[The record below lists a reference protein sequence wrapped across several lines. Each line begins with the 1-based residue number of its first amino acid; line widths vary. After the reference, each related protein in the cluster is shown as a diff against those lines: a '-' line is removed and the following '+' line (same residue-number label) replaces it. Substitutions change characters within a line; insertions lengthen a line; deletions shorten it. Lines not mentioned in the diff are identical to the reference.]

1 MDKEKIRLSFN
12 KFLRMYFQSCREVY
26 EEISFGKITSTQFK
40 YLKEIHKRKEITLTQ
55 LASEF
60 NVSKP
65 TMNEYINKFLDAKI
79 VRKRKCTTDKRVSYI
94 SLTKIG
100 ETLATTNEL
109 ESKKAVEKIIA
120 QLDETEIETL
130 VNLFDKFGGDQQ

>member
-1 MDKEKIRLSFN
+1 MEKEKIRLSFN

-26 EEISFGKITSTQFK
+26 KEISFGKITSTQFK

-55 LASEF
+55 LANEF

-65 TMNEYINKFLDAKI
+65 TMNEFINKFLDAKI
-79 VRKRKCTTDKRVSYI
+79 VEKRKCTSDKRVSYI

-109 ESKKAVEKIIA
+109 ESKKAVEKIVA
-120 QLDETEIETL
+120 QLDEKEIEIL
-130 VNLFDKFGGDQQ
+130 VNLFDKFGGEQQ